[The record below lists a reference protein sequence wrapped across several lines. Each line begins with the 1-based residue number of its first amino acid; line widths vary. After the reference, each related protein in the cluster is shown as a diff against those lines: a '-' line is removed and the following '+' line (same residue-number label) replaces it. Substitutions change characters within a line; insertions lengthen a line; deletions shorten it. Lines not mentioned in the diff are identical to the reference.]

1 MGSDP
6 HFGIRLPEGSLLCYT
21 FQGEQGSVFNIISN
35 SQLEMNALFVP
46 DSRHEN
52 NTWIGSIGITIY
64 HNGRKMTSLKFTA
77 EDQVIHVGTHVKL
90 EAKTV
95 KKLSFNHG
103 KLTIVEAPRHS
114 SPKYPRVGVEFL
126 DSELHFTVAFVKEQH
141 IDLLWHSVGETYE
154 DTRGVV
160 GKLRIEGFALV
171 ALMFSPLFLSV
182 CLSLLP
188 VSLCCLSPSRSL
200 SSLPSPLLFLLA
212 VLLLLISI
220 VHAGQ
225 FFRSGVR
232 IDEDRSLL
240 YIPHR
245 RPIPIVRR
253 PVWNFMKNHLSH
265 ENECWTSEVPSNQ
278 GVGLIEGEWE
288 DYKVEGLLAIR
299 H

>member
-77 EDQVIHVGTHVKL
+77 EDQVIHVGTRVKL
-90 EAKTV
+90 EAKTI

-160 GKLRIEGFALV
+160 GKLRIKGFALV

-182 CLSLLP
+182 SVSYLSLSVVCLP
-188 VSLCCLSPSRSL
+188 LPRAPSP
-200 SSLPSPLLFLLA
+200 PSPLLSFFFLL
-212 VLLLLISI
+212 
-220 VHAGQ
+220 
-225 FFRSGVR
+225 FFS
-232 IDEDRSLL
+232 
-240 YIPHR
+240 
-245 RPIPIVRR
+245 
-253 PVWNFMKNHLSH
+253 
-265 ENECWTSEVPSNQ
+265 C
-278 GVGLIEGEWE
+278 
-288 DYKVEGLLAIR
+288 
-299 H
+299 

>member
-46 DSRHEN
+46 DSRHKN
-52 NTWIGSIGITIY
+52 NTWIGSIGITVY
-64 HNGRKMTSLKFTA
+64 HNGRKMTSLKFIA
-77 EDQVIHVGTHVKL
+77 EDHMIHVGTRVKL

-126 DSELHFTVAFVKEQH
+126 DSELHFTVAFVKGQH

-160 GKLRIEGFALV
+160 GKFALI
-171 ALMFSPLFLSV
+171 SYQS
-182 CLSLLP
+182 LSLSLVLP
-188 VSLCCLSPSRSL
+188 PSL
-200 SSLPSPLLFLLA
+200 SFLFLLS
-212 VLLLLISI
+212 LFFLLLISVVYI
-220 VHAGQ
+220 CIYAGQ

-240 YIPHR
+240 HIPHR
-245 RPIPIVRR
+245 RPIPIVKR
-253 PVWNFMKNHLSH
+253 PVWAFMKNHLSS